1 MIVRSME
8 LISNVTNQIL
18 LSMDSNRI
26 SNIGVKKNECYWS
39 KMDLSL
45 LWTAFRIQIFSCS
58 LFRNSMFYSR
68 GERMNCL
75 EAGICVCEQPW
86 SCLEEEETFEEK
98 LERAYLKSSTSYSS
112 DESES
117 V

>member
-1 MIVRSME
+1 MIVGSME

-68 GERMNCL
+68 GGRMKITKVKLCD
-75 EAGICVCEQPW
+75 EDACYCMGSIECK
-86 SCLEEEETFEEK
+86 EETFEEK
-98 LERAYLKSSTSYSS
+98 LERAYLKSK
-112 DESES
+112 D
-117 V
+117 VK

>member
-1 MIVRSME
+1 
-8 LISNVTNQIL
+8 
-18 LSMDSNRI
+18 
-26 SNIGVKKNECYWS
+26 
-39 KMDLSL
+39 
-45 LWTAFRIQIFSCS
+45 
-58 LFRNSMFYSR
+58 
-68 GERMNCL
+68 MNCL

-86 SCLEEEETFEEK
+86 SCLEDEEESFEEK